1 MVMLRGKMAAVI
13 VGEVLMRFGTA
24 LGLAVILGSA
34 ASGLALAQTTAP
46 WPSSS
51 SPPAQP
57 AQAAPAATPAKP
69 ATAARPAA
77 AKPAARKP
85 AAAARARPAAATAA
99 APAMPTL
106 TAEQSGALKFTCSSE
121 TKALCGG
128 AAAGTPESYV
138 CLQAKTDQLSSDC
151 RISVMA
157 VEEANAVEV
166 DPDAPATPTAPA
178 ARPRPQQRAQ
188 QPR

>member
-1 MVMLRGKMAAVI
+1 
-13 VGEVLMRFGTA
+13 MRFGSTLALALVLGTA
-24 LGLAVILGSA
+24 VSA
-34 ASGLALAQTTAP
+34 AALAQTSP

-69 ATAARPAA
+69 ATTARPAA

-85 AAAARARPAAATAA
+85 AARPAATAA
-99 APAMPTL
+99 APAAPAL
-106 TAEQSGALKFTCSSE
+106 TPEQSGALKFTCSSE
-121 TKALCGG
+121 IKALCGG
-128 AAAGTPESYV
+128 AAAGSPESYV
-138 CLQAKTDQLSSDC
+138 CLQSKPDQLSSDC
-151 RISVMA
+151 RTSVLA

-166 DPDAPATPTAPA
+166 DPDAPAMPAAP

>member
-1 MVMLRGKMAAVI
+1 
-13 VGEVLMRFGTA
+13 MRFGST
-24 LGLAVILGSA
+24 LGLAFALGTAVSA
-34 ASGLALAQTTAP
+34 AALAQTSP

-51 SPPAQP
+51 PPPAQP
-57 AQAAPAATPAKP
+57 AQAAPAAAPAKP
-69 ATAARPAA
+69 ATA

-85 AAAARARPAAATAA
+85 AARPKPAAVAA
-99 APAMPTL
+99 APAAPAL
-106 TAEQSGALKFTCSSE
+106 TPDQSGALKFTCSSE

-128 AAAGTPESYV
+128 AAAGSPEAYV
-138 CLQAKTDQLSSDC
+138 CLQAKPDQLSSDC
-151 RISVMA
+151 RTSVMA

-166 DPDAPATPTAPA
+166 DPDAPAMPAAPA

>member
-34 ASGLALAQTTAP
+34 ASGLALAQTTSP
-46 WPSSS
+46 WPSS

-57 AQAAPAATPAKP
+57 TQAAPAATPAKP

-85 AAAARARPAAATAA
+85 AARPAAAAA
-99 APAMPTL
+99 APAAPAL
-106 TAEQSGALKFTCSSE
+106 TPEQSGALRFTCSSE
-121 TKALCGG
+121 TKALCQGV
-128 AAAGTPESYV
+128 AAGSPEAYT
-138 CLQAKTDQLSSDC
+138 CLQGKQDQLSSDC

-166 DPDAPATPTAPA
+166 DPEAPAMPAAPA
-178 ARPRPQQRAQ
+178 PRPRQQPRAQ

>member
-1 MVMLRGKMAAVI
+1 
-13 VGEVLMRFGTA
+13 MRFSSTLALACVLGTA
-24 LGLAVILGSA
+24 VSA
-34 ASGLALAQTTAP
+34 GALAQTTSP

-51 SPPAQP
+51 PPAAQP

-69 ATAARPAA
+69 ATAAKPAA

-85 AAAARARPAAATAA
+85 AARPTPAAA
-99 APAMPTL
+99 APAAPAAPAL
-106 TAEQSGALKFTCSSE
+106 TPEQSGALRFTCSSE
-121 TKALCGG
+121 TKALCQG
-128 AAAGTPESYV
+128 AAAGSAESYL
-138 CLQAKTDQLSSDC
+138 CLQAKPDQLSSDC
-151 RISVMA
+151 RTSVMA

-166 DPDAPATPTAPA
+166 DPEAPAMPAAPA

>member
-34 ASGLALAQTTAP
+34 ASGLALAQTTSP
-46 WPSSS
+46 WPSS

-57 AQAAPAATPAKP
+57 TQAAPAATPAKP
-69 ATAARPAA
+69 ATAPR
-77 AKPAARKP
+77 PAARKP
-85 AAAARARPAAATAA
+85 AAKPKPAAAA
-99 APAMPTL
+99 APAPALPAL
-106 TAEQSGALKFTCSSE
+106 TPEQSGALRFTCSNE
-121 TKALCGG
+121 TKALCQGL
-128 AAAGTPESYV
+128 AAGSPEAYT
-138 CLQAKTDQLSSDC
+138 CLQGKPDQLSSDC

-166 DPDAPATPTAPA
+166 DPEAPAMPAAPA
-178 ARPRPQQRAQ
+178 PRPRQQPRAQ

>member
-1 MVMLRGKMAAVI
+1 
-13 VGEVLMRFGTA
+13 MRFGST
-24 LGLAVILGSA
+24 
-34 ASGLALAQTTAP
+34 LALAFVLGTAVSTAALAQATSP

-51 SPPAQP
+51 PPPRP

-69 ATAARPAA
+69 ATAAKPAA

-85 AAAARARPAAATAA
+85 AARPKPAAVA
-99 APAMPTL
+99 APATPAL
-106 TAEQSGALKFTCSSE
+106 TPEQSGALKFTCSSE
-121 TKALCGG
+121 TKALCQG
-128 AAAGTPESYV
+128 AAAGSPESYV
-138 CLQAKTDQLSSDC
+138 CLQGKADQLSSDC

-166 DPDAPATPTAPA
+166 DPDAPAMPAAPA
-178 ARPRPQQRAQ
+178 ARPRQQRAQ

>member
-1 MVMLRGKMAAVI
+1 
-13 VGEVLMRFGTA
+13 MRFGSTLALALVLGTA
-24 LGLAVILGSA
+24 ASA
-34 ASGLALAQTTAP
+34 AALAQTSP

-85 AAAARARPAAATAA
+85 AARPAATAA
-99 APAMPTL
+99 APAGPAL
-106 TAEQSGALKFTCSSE
+106 TPEQSGALKFTCSSE
-121 TKALCGG
+121 IKALCQGV
-128 AAAGTPESYV
+128 AAGSSESYV
-138 CLQAKTDQLSSDC
+138 CLQGKPDQLSSDC
-151 RISVMA
+151 RTSVMA
-157 VEEANAVEV
+157 VEEANAVDV
-166 DPDAPATPTAPA
+166 DPEAPAMPAAPA
-178 ARPRPQQRAQ
+178 ARPRQQPRAQ

>member
-1 MVMLRGKMAAVI
+1 
-13 VGEVLMRFGTA
+13 MRFGSTLALALVLGTA
-24 LGLAVILGSA
+24 ASA
-34 ASGLALAQTTAP
+34 AALAQTTP

-51 SPPAQP
+51 PPPAQP
-57 AQAAPAATPAKP
+57 AQAAPAATARP

-77 AKPAARKP
+77 TARPAAAAPAARKP
-85 AAAARARPAAATAA
+85 VARPKPAAAAAA
-99 APAMPTL
+99 APAAPAL
-106 TAEQSGALKFTCSSE
+106 TPEQSGALRFTCSSE
-121 TKALCGG
+121 TRALCGG
-128 AAAGTPESYV
+128 AAAGSPESYV
-138 CLQAKTDQLSSDC
+138 CLQAKPDQLSSDC

-166 DPDAPATPTAPA
+166 DPDAPAMPAAPA